1 MNILFSDLLLKLFVV
16 ILAPRFVAG
25 FALVPPLQ
33 QQQQQSVVVTTVW
46 TRQRPFDSFKARRK
60 STTTTKS
67 RGDVVVTDAIRFGSS
82 SQSSRSRSHSQSPMD
97 SMSGSS
103 MWNQFVVAHNSLLSF
118 SSKITASIP
127 GSPDDVQN
135 RTFSEKNNDESVQE
149 IHENSNN
156 DTHSTNNQHNN
167 HNNSTKN
174 NGNKTSSVSSSSFTR
189 LSFDS
194 KNKTSRSTGIGSY
207 FPFLDQSQSK
217 AQKGPPTVKT
227 RSTNKYKNQ
236 SNGNGKNKENDN
248 DNSAKSLLNKQA
260 NETITVADLQV
271 VLAEMQMQS
280 ANPYKPPPNRMKTYS
295 SNEGSASN
303 NDYEYG
309 GSKFSKSSTSSKQVA
324 FPQPS
329 AVKPR
334 EIRRGT
340 AVASCLLGMIL
351 GTTILP
357 NLWLVGMMAGV
368 FYGFEITK
376 DLFEES
382 ESQADKTIVA
392 NFLISCG
399 RQLARAYIN
408 IVDGGKALWFLYKTG
423 QLSYEYYKTYENLD
437 QKFAIQN
444 KVDAWN
450 KVFVKGKRKFD
461 AWEQENEVGRKML
474 AGIRTAWLVDE
485 ESRMRAA
492 GRSKYRLLQS
502 AYDLR
507 RSANK
512 LLQKGLRSM
521 RSIFREGEL
530 QTFWKGVR
538 TSWHSNT
545 DGSLATRIGAI
556 VAAVVAVNV
565 CGALFSLSVGFSNLL
580 AIAAA
585 VIWPSWA
592 PDLVSRTQ
600 EIWLETKSRG
610 SSSSHTSSSK
620 NNNKI
625 GFLTPYECI
634 QKKYEEYSS
643 DRMRQSRQNKDFWKR
658 NSKRAQK
665 RNNQK
670 PKQKPKRRSQKST
683 SSSWFGLS
691 DWRTRKGSGRR
702 R

>member
-1 MNILFSDLLLKLFVV
+1 MNSM
-16 ILAPRFVAG
+16 P
-25 FALVPPLQ
+25 
-33 QQQQQSVVVTTVW
+33 
-46 TRQRPFDSFKARRK
+46 
-60 STTTTKS
+60 
-67 RGDVVVTDAIRFGSS
+67 GSS
-82 SQSSRSRSHSQSPMD
+82 V
-97 SMSGSS
+97 
-103 MWNQFVVAHNSLLSF
+103 WNQFVVAHNSLLSF
-118 SSKITASIP
+118 SSKIDASK
-127 GSPDDVQN
+127 N
-135 RTFSEKNNDESVQE
+135 RTLSEKNNDESVQE

-156 DTHSTNNQHNN
+156 NTNGANN
-167 HNNSTKN
+167 NNNSTNN
-174 NGNKTSSVSSSSFTR
+174 NGNKTSSISSSSFTR
-189 LSFDS
+189 LSIDS
-194 KNKTSRSTGIGSY
+194 KNKTSRSTRIGSY

-217 AQKGPPTVKT
+217 ARKGPPTVKT
-227 RSTNKYKNQ
+227 GNTNKYNKNKT
-236 SNGNGKNKENDN
+236 NGKNKTK
-248 DNSAKSLLNKQA
+248 DNSSKALLNKQA
-260 NETITVADLQV
+260 NETITVADLQA
-271 VLAEMQMQS
+271 VLAEMQLQS
-280 ANPYKPPPNRMKTYS
+280 VNPYKPLSNRMKTYS
-295 SNEGSASN
+295 SDEGSASN

-309 GSKFSKSSTSSKQVA
+309 GSKSSTSKHVA

-329 AVKPR
+329 TVKPR

-340 AVASCLLGMIL
+340 AVASCLVGMIL

-368 FYGFEITK
+368 MYGFEITK
-376 DLFEES
+376 DISEKN

-423 QLSYEYYKTYENLD
+423 QLSYEYYKSYETLD
-437 QKFAIQN
+437 QKFAIKN

-450 KVFVKGKRKFD
+450 KVFAKGKRKFD

-485 ESRMRAA
+485 QSRKRAA

-507 RSANK
+507 RSTNK

-521 RSIFREGEL
+521 QSIFREGEL

-538 TSWHSNT
+538 TSWYSNT

-556 VAAVVAVNV
+556 MAAVVAVNI
-565 CGALFSLSVGFSNLL
+565 CGALFSLSTGFSNLL

-600 EIWLETKSRG
+600 EIWLETISRG
-610 SSSSHTSSSK
+610 SSSSYTSS
-620 NNNKI
+620 NNKVE
-625 GFLTPYECI
+625 FLTPYECI
-634 QKKYEEYSS
+634 QKKYEEFSS
-643 DRMRQSRQNKDFWKR
+643 DRMRQSNQNKDFWRR
-658 NSKRAQK
+658 NSKRAPK

-670 PKQKPKRRSQKST
+670 SKQKPKRRPQKTT